1 MDNEKKLLVEYGLR
15 ETEAE
20 IYIVCLRLGS
30 STVYKIAEKVRLPKS
45 TVYDTLKSLHEKGL
59 VTFIIK
65 SGVKYFESVNP
76 EKLID
81 ILEEKKAKISEVI
94 PKLKEI
100 REKIVEKPEV
110 NIYYGKEGLKTI
122 LQDILKTKKD
132 FHIIGNFGEFEKYF
146 DFYSSLFV
154 KQRVK
159 ERIICKLIEE
169 KSKKNLELKKN
180 DKKEKRITKFLDG
193 IQDLKSEIHVYGNKI
208 ALLSLMEEEPVGIVI
223 KNKEMAKLM
232 RFIFEKVW
240 GVAKK
245 WEKTE
250 KYINKIH
257 LISKI
262 KLIGGKTRNGRK
274 NWNWNSKL

>member
-1 MDNEKKLLVEYGLR
+1 MLIEYGLR
-15 ETEAE
+15 KTEAE
-20 IYIVCLRLGS
+20 IYIVCLRLGN
-30 STVYKIAEKVRLPKS
+30 STVYKIAEKVGLPKS
-45 TVYDTLKSLHEKGL
+45 TVYDTLKSLNEKGL
-59 VTFIIK
+59 ITYIIK
-65 SGVKYFESVNP
+65 SGVKYFEAVNP

-100 REKIVEKPEV
+100 QEKIVEKPEV
-110 NIYYGKEGLKTI
+110 NVYYGKEGLKTI
-122 LQDILKTKKD
+122 LQDVLKIKKD
-132 FHIIGNFGEFEKYF
+132 FLIMGNFGEFEKYF

-159 ERIICKLIEE
+159 NKIICMLIEE

-193 IQDLKSEIHVYGNKI
+193 IQDLKSEIYVYGDKI
-208 ALLSLMEEEPVGIVI
+208 ALLTLMEEEPVGVVI

-240 GVAKK
+240 SG
-245 WEKTE
+245 
-250 KYINKIH
+250 
-257 LISKI
+257 
-262 KLIGGKTRNGRK
+262 TRK
-274 NWNWNSKL
+274 

>member
-1 MDNEKKLLVEYGLR
+1 MENEKKLLVDYGLR

-20 IYIVCLRLGS
+20 IYIVCLRFGS

-65 SGVKYFESVNP
+65 SGVKYFEAVDP
-76 EKLID
+76 DKLIN
-81 ILEEKKAKISEVI
+81 ILEEKKAKISEAI

-100 REKIVEKPEV
+100 QDKVVEKPEV

-122 LQDILKTKKD
+122 LQDVLKTKKD
-132 FHIIGNFGEFEKYF
+132 FHIIGNFGEFEEYF

-159 ERIICKLIEE
+159 EGIVCKLIEE
-169 KSKKNLELKKN
+169 KSKNNLELKKK

-193 IQDLKSEIHVYGNKI
+193 IQDLKSEVYIYGDKI
-208 ALLSLMEEEPVGIVI
+208 ALLTLMEEEPVGVVI

-232 RFIFEKVW
+232 KFIFEKVW
-240 GVAKK
+240 GVAMK
-245 WEKTE
+245 
-250 KYINKIH
+250 
-257 LISKI
+257 
-262 KLIGGKTRNGRK
+262 
-274 NWNWNSKL
+274 